1 MKHEDAET
9 MISQYG
15 RVSRYLGMA
24 VRLAAV
30 AASIR
35 SDLNELRQR
44 RYDPHW
50 HTGDD
55 GPVWVR

>member
-1 MKHEDAET
+1 MEHEGAET
-9 MISQYG
+9 MTSQYG

-35 SDLNELRQR
+35 SGLNELRQR
-44 RYDPHW
+44 QYDPHW

-55 GPVWVR
+55 WPVWVR